1 MKQEST
7 ALPKARILGPGSL
20 VTLEDLYDGSRF
32 RMRVR
37 RREEDRIHLAPLE
50 ESALAPGWHV
60 GSVLQVRVA
69 RPFGLFCYRATIQ
82 GADEE
87 GCGILK
93 LDAEPPQRRQLRGY
107 FRMRV
112 HLGVHFMGE
121 TGGRATSEPAE
132 SPDRKDDASPAEKPA
147 RPQST
152 KPHTPVILRAC
163 NLSGS
168 GALLLDPDGRLP
180 LNAVVRLGI
189 PILAGGACLRLDARV
204 VRVQEDPRRS
214 AVFFEGISENAR
226 QHLLRYLFREH
237 RRRLRG
243 KRGAISAKVTP
254 LERPGEDPA
263 PERP

>member
-1 MKQEST
+1 MKQGST
-7 ALPKARILGPGSL
+7 VRPKARILGPGSI

-37 RREEDRIHLAPLE
+37 ERVEERLHVGPLE
-50 ESALAPGWHV
+50 DASMAPQWHA

-69 RPFGLFCYRATIQ
+69 RPFGLFCYRAMVE
-82 GADEE
+82 GVDEE

-93 LDAEPPQRRQLRGY
+93 LDPEPPQRRQLRGY
-107 FRMRV
+107 FRMQVR
-112 HLGVHFMGE
+112 LGVHLIPQKKERDGEGE
-121 TGGRATSEPAE
+121 TPA
-132 SPDRKDDASPAEKPA
+132 PASAPPLPAP
-147 RPQST
+147 
-152 KPHTPVILRAC
+152 PVILRAC

-168 GALLLDPDGRLP
+168 GALLHDPDGLLP

-189 PILAGGACLRLDARV
+189 PILAGGACLRLPARV
-204 VRVQEDPRRS
+204 VRVQESPRRS

-243 KRGAISAKVTP
+243 KRGAVQAKITP
-254 LERPGEDPA
+254 LERP
-263 PERP
+263 